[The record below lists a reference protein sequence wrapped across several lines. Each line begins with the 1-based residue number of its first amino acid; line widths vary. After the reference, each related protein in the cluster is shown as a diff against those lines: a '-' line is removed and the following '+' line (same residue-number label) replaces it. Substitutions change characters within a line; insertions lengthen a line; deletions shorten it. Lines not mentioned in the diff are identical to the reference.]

1 MSQDRALVPATFLI
15 DVLGQFHL
23 HSAPQFSLL
32 TKKLK
37 HPEMNKV
44 NRALASEPT
53 TYTG

>member
-1 MSQDRALVPATFLI
+1 MSQNRALAPATFLI

-23 HSAPQFSLL
+23 HSAPQFPLL
-32 TKKLK
+32 TKELK
-37 HPEMNKV
+37 HPEMNEA